1 MLPIHSDTSDVN
13 VDSMKTD
20 LRLSVKVYHQPYWRV
35 GNLNKHGNTMQRDVK
50 TVKEVVVFNSC
61 AAEMRSA
68 AQQPI

>member
-1 MLPIHSDTSDVN
+1 
-13 VDSMKTD
+13 
-20 LRLSVKVYHQPYWRV
+20 
-35 GNLNKHGNTMQRDVK
+35 MQRDVK